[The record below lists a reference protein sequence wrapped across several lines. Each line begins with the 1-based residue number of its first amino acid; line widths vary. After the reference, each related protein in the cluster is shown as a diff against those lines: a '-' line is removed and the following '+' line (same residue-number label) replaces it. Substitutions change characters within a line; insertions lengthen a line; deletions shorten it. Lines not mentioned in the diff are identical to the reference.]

1 MPSSGFIVIGSLHS
15 VDSSQVFRVS
25 LNSPI
30 ILFCFSSVSAAHE
43 HLLLAIFDGIL
54 GLIQCG
60 CSFIL
65 GLVTVCQN
73 SL

>member
-30 ILFCFSSVSAAHE
+30 ILGFFASVGAAHVASAAGH
-43 HLLLAIFDGIL
+43 F
-54 GLIQCG
+54 
-60 CSFIL
+60 
-65 GLVTVCQN
+65 
-73 SL
+73 